1 MDERDGVLSESPA
14 MFSTLAT
21 DRDFF
26 GLLKASYQ
34 RLLGTPLVPV
44 ECGPT
49 CLYQEAPFVLLAHN
63 GESDPRFIY
72 ANLTAQRCFGY
83 SWDEFM
89 GLQSRRSA
97 DTSDQP
103 ERQRLLDAVS
113 QNGFVRGYRG
123 VRVAKSGRR
132 FTIEDGVVWQLLDT
146 AGVSHGQA
154 ATFSSWT

>member
-1 MDERDGVLSESPA
+1 MYLS
-14 MFSTLAT
+14 LAT
-21 DRDFF
+21 DPDFF
-26 GLLKASYQ
+26 GLLTGSYA
-34 RLLGTPLVPV
+34 RLLGTSLVPV
-44 ECGPT
+44 ECGPDW
-49 CLYQEAPFVLLAHN
+49 LYQEAPFVLLAHN

-72 ANLTAQRCFGY
+72 ANSTAQRCFGY
-83 SWDEFM
+83 SWNEFM

-97 DTSDQP
+97 DSSDQP

-123 VRVAKSGRR
+123 VRVGKSGHR
-132 FTIEDGVVWQLLDT
+132 FTIEGGIVWQLLDT